1 MEGEVLKEEINS
13 ELTGF
18 NKGDKEKKRKQI
30 ILGIVLG
37 LIFIIV
43 LVLIIVLARKS
54 SGDNEEKTDPDKKDE
69 EEEESKV
76 LGEINCIYDVQTINF
91 ETLLFGKD
99 FKKESDF
106 DVYIDKKKIKNG
118 KRRGFV
124 LFSKWK

>member
-69 EEEESKV
+69 EEESKV
-76 LGEINCIYDVQTINF
+76 LGEINCIYDVQTINLRHYYL
-91 ETLLFGKD
+91 EKIL
-99 FKKESDF
+99 KKNLILIF
-106 DVYIDKKKIKNG
+106 ILIQ
-118 KRRGFV
+118 KR
-124 LFSKWK
+124 LNIPENINLIH